1 MSHQRTLIIQIHP
14 DSNGHDDGIH
24 EVVHQALET
33 MGVAAQSESEVG
45 QGWRNISVAADD
57 PERTWSALR
66 SLLSQD
72 PTAFAALRRRWIVV
86 AEGASGWADYETIS
100 HFDPTVRLT
109 TRQARLQEIVHGELL
124 LQCGAES
131 CGQVF
136 APTLEE
142 PASDP
147 VEPWADRMA
156 SRALEAGW
164 SVGKDGHARCPMH
177 PDGESQT

>member
-1 MSHQRTLIIQIHP
+1 MSHKRTLTIQIHP
-14 DSNGHDDGIH
+14 DSNGHD
-24 EVVHQALET
+24 E
-33 MGVAAQSESEVG
+33 
-45 QGWRNISVAADD
+45 
-57 PERTWSALR
+57 
-66 SLLSQD
+66 
-72 PTAFAALRRRWIVV
+72 
-86 AEGASGWADYETIS
+86 
-100 HFDPTVRLT
+100 LT